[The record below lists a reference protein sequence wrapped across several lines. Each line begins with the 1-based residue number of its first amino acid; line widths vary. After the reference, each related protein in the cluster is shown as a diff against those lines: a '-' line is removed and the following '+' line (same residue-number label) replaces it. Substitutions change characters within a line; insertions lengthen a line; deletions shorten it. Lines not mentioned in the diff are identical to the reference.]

1 MNYLLLM
8 REEIAAWSDETLAQ
22 VQMARKCIIQL
33 GLELCKKTFLALKPY
48 SQTHPLRNKAQNPKS
63 FWKSLKPFLTP

>member
-22 VQMARKCIIQL
+22 VQMARKSIIQL

-48 SQTHPLRNKAQNPKS
+48 SQTHPS
-63 FWKSLKPFLTP
+63 SDI